1 MADETLFESE
11 RRRSRVEIAGVLRSL
26 ATALENDGPVTL
38 EDGTQSIDIDPPATP
53 TFEIE
58 VERESGKLNLELEL
72 EWDERDGGEIAPAAA
87 ESEPAEHDDPAVEP
101 VHSLGRF
108 EVFRD
113 KASEWRWRLVHRNG
127 NIIATSGEGYTSKQ
141 NALKGMRSVMKTPPT
156 PTLSPSRAAGNGMG
170 RSDGAGESAQSRSC
184 GSSPGSS
191 TAGAPMASTIPWSS
205 PM

>member
-11 RRRSRVEIAGVLRSL
+11 RRRSRAEIAGVLRSL

-38 EDGTQSIDIDPPATP
+38 EGGSQSIDIDPPAIP

-58 VERESGKLNLELEL
+58 VERESGKRSLELEL
-72 EWDERDGGEIAPAAA
+72 EWDERDEGESAPAVA
-87 ESEPAEHDDPAVEP
+87 EGESAEDDGTAVEP

-113 KASEWRWRLVHRNG
+113 RANEWRWRLVHRNG

-141 NALKGMRSVMKTPPT
+141 NALKGMRSVMK
-156 PTLSPSRAAGNGMG
+156 N
-170 RSDGAGESAQSRSC
+170 
-184 GSSPGSS
+184 
-191 TAGAPMASTIPWSS
+191 APDATVVSE
-205 PM
+205 

>member
-11 RRRSRVEIAGVLRSL
+11 RRRSRADIAGVLRSL

-38 EDGTQSIDIDPPATP
+38 EDGTQSIDIDPPAAP

-58 VERESGKLNLELEL
+58 VERESGKRSLELEL
-72 EWDERDGGEIAPAAA
+72 EWDERDEEGESTSSAA
-87 ESEPAEHDDPAVEP
+87 ESESTESDDAGAEPA
-101 VHSLGRF
+101 HSLGRF

-141 NALKGMRSVMKTPPT
+141 NALKGMRSVMQ
-156 PTLSPSRAAGNGMG
+156 N
-170 RSDGAGESAQSRSC
+170 
-184 GSSPGSS
+184 
-191 TAGAPMASTIPWSS
+191 APDASVVSE
-205 PM
+205 